1 MARHRKED
9 GAAAVEFALIVP
21 LLLVFMLAI
30 IDLGWVFN
38 QQLRLTAAAREGAR
52 IMAIYHEDS
61 TAATKAQ
68 TRITAVAGAGTT
80 VTFPTTCGPAPDD
93 QVTVV
98 VAQSMSDLTGWLT
111 ALAPNTLEGRGSMRC
126 GG

>member
-1 MARHRKED
+1 MTRHRKED

-38 QQLRLTAAAREGAR
+38 QQLRLTSAAREGAR
-52 IMAIYHEDS
+52 IMAVYHEDS
-61 TAATKAQ
+61 TAATRAQ
-68 TRITAVAGAGTT
+68 ARITAVAGSGTT
-80 VTFPTTCGPAPDD
+80 VTFPATCGPAPDD

-98 VAQSMSDLTGWLT
+98 VAQPMSDLTGWLT